1 MPLVLKRRIFDGHP
15 ANAWDAYSGSARVAA
30 IWDTSHHSSSP
41 QPWNWT
47 MRCAIDGT
55 AVVPHGYAA
64 SYEDAKAAVARE
76 WRKWVDAAGL
86 EEKDDG

>member
-1 MPLVLKRRIFDGHP
+1 
-15 ANAWDAYSGSARVAA
+15 
-30 IWDTSHHSSSP
+30 
-41 QPWNWT
+41 

-55 AVVPHGYAA
+55 MVVPHGYAA